1 MRRLRARYSAIEC
14 RPPRRNKSGTAE
26 VNAPLSLNTETKA
39 LFHNLPLFEPAGAG
53 NLPLRNVTVLIA
65 VR

>member
-1 MRRLRARYSAIEC
+1 MPIPSSSARNAPRASRMRRFRARYSAVEC

-39 LFHNLPLFEPAGAG
+39 LFYGRPFQA
-53 NLPLRNVTVLIA
+53 I
-65 VR
+65 